1 MKSDQITSRFNQDWI
16 TIGVDD
22 DCMNLCEKLAIDMVN
37 ARISSSFLRNIFGE
51 LRRIE
56 AGGFDKHRTE
66 FVLLR
71 PKLAYTCG
79 RAIEHNNNA
88 KDELKALQE
97 LYKLSAQKVTNALC
111 FQNLV
116 SIMEAIIAFH
126 KANGGDNK

>member
-1 MKSDQITSRFNQDWI
+1 MNSDYIKRSFKSAWITS
-16 TIGVDD
+16 GVDE
-22 DCMNLCEKLAIDMVN
+22 DCMKLCEDLAKDMVT
-37 ARISSSFLRNIFGE
+37 AKISSSFLRNIFGE

-56 AGGFDKHRTE
+56 AGGFEKLKTA

-79 RAIEHNNNA
+79 RAIERNQNA
-88 KDELKALQE
+88 KEELNALQE
-97 LYKLSAQKVTNALC
+97 FYKLSAQSVANASG

>member
-1 MKSDQITSRFNQDWI
+1 MRAEQITKRFNPTWI
-16 TIGVDD
+16 TSGVDD
-22 DCMNLCEKLAIDMVN
+22 ECMNLCEELAVDMVT
-37 ARISSSFLRNIFGE
+37 AKISSSFLRNIFGE

-56 AGGFDKHRTE
+56 AGGFEKHHTE

-79 RAIEHNNNA
+79 RAIERNQNA
-88 KDELKALQE
+88 KEELKALQE
-97 LYKLSAQKVTNALC
+97 FYKLSAHHVANASG

>member
-79 RAIEHNNNA
+79 RAIERNNNA

>member
-22 DCMNLCEKLAIDMVN
+22 DCMNLCEDLAIDMVN
-37 ARISSSFLRNIFGE
+37 AKISSSFLRNIFGE

-79 RAIEHNNNA
+79 RAIERNNNA

>member
-1 MKSDQITSRFNQDWI
+1 MRADYITRRFNPTWITS
-16 TIGVDD
+16 GVDD
-22 DCMNLCEKLAIDMVN
+22 ECMNLCEELAVDMVN
-37 ARISSSFLRNIFGE
+37 AKISSSFLRNIFGE

-79 RAIEHNNNA
+79 RAIERNQSA
-88 KDELKALQE
+88 KEELNALQE
-97 LYKLSAQKVTNALC
+97 FYKLSAQNVANASG

>member
-1 MKSDQITSRFNQDWI
+1 MRADQITRRFNPNWI
-16 TIGVDD
+16 TRGVDD
-22 DCMNLCEKLAIDMVN
+22 DCMNLCEELAIDMVT
-37 ARISSSFLRNIFGE
+37 AKISSSFLRNIFGE

-56 AGGFDKHRTE
+56 AGGYDKHHTE

-79 RAIEHNNNA
+79 RAIERNQGA
-88 KDELKALQE
+88 KDELNALQE
-97 LYKLSAQKVTNALC
+97 FYKLSAHNVSNALG
-111 FQNLV
+111 FKNLV

>member
-1 MKSDQITSRFNQDWI
+1 MRSDQITRRFNPTWI
-16 TIGVDD
+16 TSGVDD
-22 DCMNLCEKLAIDMVN
+22 ECMNLCEELAVDMVN
-37 ARISSSFLRNIFGE
+37 ANISSSFLRNIFGE

-79 RAIEHNNNA
+79 RAIERNQNA
-88 KDELKALQE
+88 KEELNALQE
-97 LYKLSAQKVTNALC
+97 LYKLSAQNVANASG